1 MNRTIGLVTTNY
13 NITGFGELSE
23 QRAAA
28 CVPFGGRY
36 RLLDFALSNLVNS
49 RIMTVGLITPYY
61 YRSILDHVGA
71 GKEWGLD
78 RKDGGLYV
86 LPGSAYG
93 FRDTEGRF
101 LFRDFI
107 HNLTYFQRG
116 DGDYILATC
125 GTMVANIDF
134 QPMIARHELTGDN
147 VTLLC
152 RRVKPGEKRRACYVS
167 LDEEGRVTG
176 IGRSDHG
183 DAMFLDSLIID
194 RSLVLR
200 LARDFANMGHL
211 DLMDILS
218 LALGGLHIG
227 VYNFDGYV
235 ADMGSAAEYL
245 KSSMELQNRD
255 VRRELFNPDRQIFT
269 KVHDTAPGL
278 YADSSR
284 VKNSLVAS
292 GSIIKGQVENSVVF
306 RSVKIEE
313 GAVVKNSVIY
323 DKCVIRSGVRLE
335 NVICDRSVTV
345 TADTVICGTPDSPCI
360 LPKGGV
366 I

>member
-152 RRVKPGEKRRACYVS
+152 RRVKPGETRRACYVS